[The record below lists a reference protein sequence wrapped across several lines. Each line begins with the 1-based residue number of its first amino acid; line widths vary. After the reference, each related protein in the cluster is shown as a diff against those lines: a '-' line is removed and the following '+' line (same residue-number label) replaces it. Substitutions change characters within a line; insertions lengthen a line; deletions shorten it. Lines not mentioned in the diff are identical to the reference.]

1 MNHRQH
7 ITHARAF
14 STFASI
20 AFAFTLAAGC
30 STGQSAGSTEST
42 GSYVQ
47 DLSTDLGV
55 CSVAHDTC
63 LQAADG
69 DVSKIDTSVELFGT
83 KYDSPI
89 FVSPTGGNQFFHPD
103 GEVAVARAARAG
115 NHLQI
120 LSTSSNFSVEDVT
133 KAIETSLGNKG

>member
-69 DVSKIDTSVELFGT
+69 DVSKIDTCKSEAS
-83 KYDSPI
+83 DC
-89 FVSPTGGNQFFHPD
+89 HD
-103 GEVAVARAARAG
+103 AVAAEAQQVHTAIRACAQTARTCFMSTEDAGDAARKTCG
-115 NHLQI
+115 QQ
-120 LSTSSNFSVEDVT
+120 
-133 KAIETSLGNKG
+133 